1 ALARRRERGLPPF
14 TVLSCD
20 NIPDNGHVVKNAIL
34 GMAEKRSPALADWIA
49 DNVSF
54 PGTMVDRIV
63 PAATPESLAEIAAVL
78 GVDDPCAISCEPF
91 IQWVVEDHFVAG
103 RPAWETAGVQMTD
116 DVLPWEQMK
125 LRMLNGSHSFLAWL
139 GYLAGHAHISD
150 CMRDDVFRRAAR
162 QLMLDEQAPTLT
174 ITGVDLLAYADSLI
188 ARFSNPALKHRTWQ
202 IAMDGSQKLPQRML
216 DGIRVHLARDS
227 RWPLLALGVAGWMR
241 YVSGTDDAG
250 QTIDVRDP
258 LVDKIRLRVAQSDE
272 QQRVDALLG
281 LEEIFGRDL
290 PHNAQ
295 FVAGIR
301 AAWQQLATHGAREA
315 VARALNS

>member
-1 ALARRRERGLPPF
+1 
-14 TVLSCD
+14 
-20 NIPDNGHVVKNAIL
+20 
-34 GMAEKRSPALADWIA
+34 
-49 DNVSF
+49 
-54 PGTMVDRIV
+54 
-63 PAATPESLAEIAAVL
+63 
-78 GVDDPCAISCEPF
+78 
-91 IQWVVEDHFVAG
+91 
-103 RPAWETAGVQMTD
+103 MTD

-258 LVDKIRLRVAQSDE
+258 LVDKIRQRVAQSDE
-272 QQRVDALLG
+272 QQRVDALLE

>member
-1 ALARRRERGLPPF
+1 
-14 TVLSCD
+14 
-20 NIPDNGHVVKNAIL
+20 
-34 GMAEKRSPALADWIA
+34 MAEKRSPALADWIA

-63 PAATPESLAEIAAVL
+63 PAATPESLAEIATVL

-103 RPAWETAGVQMTD
+103 RPARETAGVQMTD
-116 DVLPWEQMK
+116 DVLPREQMK
-125 LRMLNGSHSFLAWL
+125 LRMLNGSHSFLARL

-188 ARFSNPALKHRTWQ
+188 ARFSNPALKHRTGKSPWTVARSCPSACSMASAY
-202 IAMDGSQKLPQRML
+202 IWRATAVGRCWLSVWPAGCATSAARTTPVRRSTCAIRWSTRSSSGWRRAMSSSAST
-216 DGIRVHLARDS
+216 H
-227 RWPLLALGVAGWMR
+227 
-241 YVSGTDDAG
+241 
-250 QTIDVRDP
+250 
-258 LVDKIRLRVAQSDE
+258 
-272 QQRVDALLG
+272 LLG

-301 AAWQQLATHGAREA
+301 AARQQLATHGAREA

>member
-1 ALARRRERGLPPF
+1 
-14 TVLSCD
+14 
-20 NIPDNGHVVKNAIL
+20 
-34 GMAEKRSPALADWIA
+34 
-49 DNVSF
+49 
-54 PGTMVDRIV
+54 
-63 PAATPESLAEIAAVL
+63 
-78 GVDDPCAISCEPF
+78 
-91 IQWVVEDHFVAG
+91 
-103 RPAWETAGVQMTD
+103 
-116 DVLPWEQMK
+116 
-125 LRMLNGSHSFLAWL
+125 MLNGSHSFLAWL

-174 ITGVDLLAYADSLI
+174 ITGVDLLAFVPTVSSPASAI
-188 ARFSNPALKHRTWQ
+188 RRSNTAPGKSPWTVARSCPSACSMASAYIWRATAVGRCWLSAWPAGCATS
-202 IAMDGSQKLPQRML
+202 AAP
-216 DGIRVHLARDS
+216 
-227 RWPLLALGVAGWMR
+227 
-241 YVSGTDDAG
+241 DDAG

-258 LVDKIRLRVAQSDE
+258 LVDKIRQRVAQSDE

>member
-1 ALARRRERGLPPF
+1 
-14 TVLSCD
+14 
-20 NIPDNGHVVKNAIL
+20 
-34 GMAEKRSPALADWIA
+34 
-49 DNVSF
+49 
-54 PGTMVDRIV
+54 
-63 PAATPESLAEIAAVL
+63 
-78 GVDDPCAISCEPF
+78 
-91 IQWVVEDHFVAG
+91 
-103 RPAWETAGVQMTD
+103 MTD

-258 LVDKIRLRVAQSDE
+258 LVDKI
-272 QQRVDALLG
+272 QQRW
-281 LEEIFGRDL
+281 R
-290 PHNAQ
+290 
-295 FVAGIR
+295 R
-301 AAWQQLATHGAREA
+301 AMSSSASTPCWGWRKYLAATCRTTPSLSPGSAPPGNSWRRTAPARPSP
-315 VARALNS
+315 AR

>member
-1 ALARRRERGLPPF
+1 MNRTFKVAKSLTRGVVVTSEKASSYQGKAVK
-14 TVLSCD
+14 TV
-20 NIPDNGHVVKNAIL
+20 
-34 GMAEKRSPALADWIA
+34 
-49 DNVSF
+49 
-54 PGTMVDRIV
+54 IV
-63 PAATPESLAEIAAVL
+63 AAVASL
-78 GVDDPCAISCEPF
+78 
-91 IQWVVEDHFVAG
+91 VAG
-103 RPAWETAGVQMTD
+103 TAMAVENT
-116 DVLPWEQMK
+116 VTNLT
-125 LRMLNGSHSFLAWL
+125 LNGT
-139 GYLAGHAHISD
+139 
-150 CMRDDVFRRAAR
+150 
-162 QLMLDEQAPTLT
+162 TLT

-258 LVDKIRLRVAQSDE
+258 LVDKIRQRVAQSDE